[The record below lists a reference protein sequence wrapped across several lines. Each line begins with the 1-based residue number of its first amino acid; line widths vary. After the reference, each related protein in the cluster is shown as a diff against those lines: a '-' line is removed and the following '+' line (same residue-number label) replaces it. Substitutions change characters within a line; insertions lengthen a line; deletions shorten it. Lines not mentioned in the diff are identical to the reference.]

1 MAFYVVMRISR
12 GFTDGL
18 YVWRLSLTETSEAVE
33 VMYGERGLGVDG
45 ISECG
50 GAAGGLVVATEG
62 NALQLSKTYL
72 PSTYF

>member
-1 MAFYVVMRISR
+1 MRISR

-18 YVWRLSLTETSEAVE
+18 YVWRLSLTDFTETSEAVE